1 MTTRF
6 TAWVLLSLLLLCV
19 VPMSD
24 PSDTF
29 GEPSEVMTAEGR
41 QLDDVNCSGMTFED
55 LISYD
60 RADFNV
66 HIDGA
71 WSGAAITATAYAVD
85 ARASAVRTDLDGLFD
100 GIPGGNDSWISTDE
114 REAVRSVGP
123 ACISDMDTRMA
134 FHDGNGVRDRSD
146 APNVVKFIEDGLALD
161 ERNLVPEDHP
171 QYRQCATF
179 GTTTNCREVPVSA
192 TQATEIDLLVEDGQ
206 SKNVGFDAIENPA
219 DEAFSLSIVTTNMT
233 RAGMVLTFPP
243 VPGLTLGAWA
253 VLDDG
258 VANTEVPAPVMNR
271 TENGNLMVELELDYP
286 ESSYP
291 MERELFLDF
300 TTEDLTI
307 NNPPEWMEAA
317 PTNGTRIAM
326 PPNAETVEISAS
338 EVALWATDQHGWH
351 LECIGTNG
359 WNITHEI
366 GTAPILHRGPDREG
380 EVLCAAVDGYG
391 KTSEDNRTWYGAV
404 PFEWN
409 ASLNDD
415 QHVLVEVTPET
426 STGYSL
432 SANLVQGERTTGN
445 IAMTVTGPAVFD
457 HSTQG
462 LRPGGLV
469 WEYRLTGGGWLAS
482 DARINLGLELP
493 NTPPT
498 LTLTRGLDGSNGTM
512 NALGTSIIVAG
523 EVYDPEGETLTL
535 SWRLCG
541 ASSYD
546 VRVQGM
552 TWEADVR
559 TIACEQQGVEEYD
572 ITVTAEDASG
582 GTTTLT
588 FNVDIETEEVPESST
603 PTTSE
608 EGGRGVPGP
617 GAGMGLL
624 CLLGA
629 ALSRRSDGPRQPAP

>member
-286 ESSYP
+286 ESAYP
-291 MERELFLDF
+291 MNRELFLDF

-380 EVLCAAVDGYG
+380 EVLCGAVDGYG
-391 KTSEDNRTWYGAV
+391 KASEDNRTWYGAV

-415 QHVLVEVTPET
+415 QHVLVEITPEA

-445 IAMTVTGPAVFD
+445 IAMTVTGPTIFD

-482 DARINLGLELP
+482 VARINLGLELP

-572 ITVTAEDASG
+572 ITVIAEDASG

>member
-286 ESSYP
+286 ESAYP
-291 MERELFLDF
+291 MNRELFLDF

-326 PPNAETVEISAS
+326 PSNAETVEISAS
-338 EVALWATDQHGWH
+338 EVALWVTDQHGWH

-380 EVLCAAVDGYG
+380 EVLCGAVDGYG
-391 KTSEDNRTWYGAV
+391 KASEDNRTWYGAV

-445 IAMTVTGPAVFD
+445 IAMTVTGPTVFD